1 MDATFYNLILN
12 NNNKKEEMN
21 DKAFIIDKNKVNDFF
36 KKVYLVYGDTELE
49 TSYEIA
55 INIFGIFDIKEQ
67 AIRCKKMKEIE
78 YFKLNKEYLNSRS
91 EVNFNILEI
100 DLNKIIDKHLGG
112 YIE

>member
-12 NNNKKEEMN
+12 NNKKEEIN

-36 KKVYLVYGDTELE
+36 KKVYLVYSDTELE
-49 TSYEIA
+49 TSYGIA
-55 INIFGIFDIKEQ
+55 INIFGIFDTKEQ
-67 AIRCKKMKEIE
+67 VIRCKKIKEIE
-78 YFKLNKEYLNSRS
+78 YFKLNKEYLNLRS

-100 DLNKIIDKHLGG
+100 DLNKIIDKYLGG